1 MPNESH
7 LLLFIQRLT
16 QRPRFPIPDSRFPTP
31 DSRLPVPCSRFP
43 VPYRFN
49 HDLQSTA
56 RHYHRGLQWDWQSY
70 CQIISPEGS

>member
-1 MPNESH
+1 MPSQSGSKGTSH
-7 LLLFIQRLT
+7 NPIAISRYSDS
-16 QRPRFPIPDSRFPTP
+16 RFPIPDSRFP
-31 DSRLPVPCSRFP
+31 VPCSRLP